1 MISALSWLVTLL
13 CLATGGVM
21 LVHGLN
27 NFSTLQLVTRR
38 FREHV
43 ATEQVKIGARDLMV
57 RFGRR
62 VAGDEPVSDIAGLL
76 MQAGF
81 MGPTAPFIFVGARL
95 VMSLLAACG
104 ALIKPWWQHASIG
117 AKDAAFAFFV
127 GFLVYRGCSILLK
140 LRIEARQRE
149 IRRELPYVLDLL
161 LMVLDAGVSID
172 QALQHVASQIAD
184 VAPVSA
190 LLLNRYIAET
200 EDGLPYDKALE
211 RLAERMAIAEGR
223 DFAGLLKQNLY
234 QGGELS
240 QPLHRL
246 AVDIGEA
253 RLAHAREQMGK
264 KSVLLTLAMLAFFM
278 PVLMIA
284 LAGPAVSDL
293 VGTLGHVAHDL
304 ENQRI
309 KR

>member
-1 MISALSWLVTLL
+1 MAGAITLL
-13 CLATGGVM
+13 LTFACLATGAMM
-21 LVHGLN
+21 LVHGLRD
-27 NFSTLQLVTRR
+27 FSTTQLVTRR

-43 ATEQVKIGARDLMV
+43 APQQVRTGARDLMV
-57 RFGRR
+57 RLGRN
-62 VAGDEPVSDIAGLL
+62 VAGSEPVGDLAGLL

-81 MGPTAPFIFVGARL
+81 MGAATPFLFVGARL
-95 VMSLLAACG
+95 VVSLVMAGG
-104 ALIKPWWQHASIG
+104 ALVKPLLHGGIG
-117 AKDAAFAFFV
+117 ARDAAFSFFV
-127 GFLVYRGCSILLK
+127 GFLVYRGCTIALK

-172 QALQHVASQIAD
+172 QALQHVAGQVGD

-190 LLLNRYIAET
+190 LLLARYVAET
-200 EDGLPYDKALE
+200 EDGVPYDKALE

-240 QPLHRL
+240 QPLRRL
-246 AVDIGEA
+246 ATDIGEA
-253 RLAHAREQMGK
+253 RLALAREQMGR
-264 KSVLLTLAMLAFFM
+264 KSVLLTLAMLLFFM

-293 VGTLGHVAHDL
+293 VGTLSHVAHDL
-304 ENQRI
+304 DNQRM
-309 KR
+309 KQ